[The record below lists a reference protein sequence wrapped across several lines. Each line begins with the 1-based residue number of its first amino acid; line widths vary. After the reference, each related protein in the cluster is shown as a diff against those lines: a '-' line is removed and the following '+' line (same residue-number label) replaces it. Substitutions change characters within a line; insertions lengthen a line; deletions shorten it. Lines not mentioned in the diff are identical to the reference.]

1 MENLIKQQQQ
11 KRVKTSGGGQ
21 ASNDVLNAKG
31 TRIPLQQTESFK
43 RDKRSQN
50 WFQRQ
55 FSNQMS
61 PDYDS
66 EDGDHATAIAAAT
79 FAIFSNDESKVGY
92 NQKINRQGPNS
103 PLSRVNTRK
112 EDPIRFPEPG
122 RVSRRPSSNNIKGR
136 QDSSMRR
143 PVGRESSRPATPATG
158 NEIFIRSSTQG
169 RNGNTRAE
177 AWEKAENAKIHKRY
191 EKMNSDILAW
201 ENEKKKKAKLQMERR
216 KGELDRRRAKNS
228 QHYQFKLARIDNIA
242 EGARAQLEE
251 KKKKDKKKVQE
262 RAKKME
268 LSGKVHTSCLCF

>member
-11 KRVKTSGGGQ
+11 KRVKNSGGGQ
-21 ASNDVLNAKG
+21 ASKEILTAKG

-61 PDYDS
+61 PDFDS
-66 EDGDHATAIAAAT
+66 EDGDHATAVAAAT
-79 FAIFSNDESKVGY
+79 FAIYSNDESRVGY

-103 PLSRVNTRK
+103 PISRMNTRK

-122 RVSRRPSSNNIKGR
+122 RVSRRPSSNNTRGR
-136 QDSSMRR
+136 QESSMRR
-143 PVGRESSRPATPATG
+143 PVGSESSRPATPATG
-158 NEIFIRSSTQG
+158 NEIFIRNSTQG

-177 AWEKAENAKIHKRY
+177 AWEEAENAKIHKRY
-191 EKMNSDILAW
+191 EKMSSDILAW

-216 KGELDRRRAKNS
+216 KGELDRRRARNS
-228 QHYQFKLARIDNIA
+228 QHYQFKLAKIDNIA
-242 EGARAQLEE
+242 QVARAQLEE
-251 KKKKDKKKVQE
+251 KKKNDKIKVQE
-262 RAKKME
+262 RAKKMKS
-268 LSGKVHTSCLCF
+268 SGKVHTSCLCF